1 MLKIGD
7 IAPDFTAPLDSGET
21 FTLSEQRG
29 KRSVA
34 LFFFPRAGSPGCS
47 REAAAFHRAH
57 DEFAERSAV
66 VIGVGPDDAEAV
78 RRFAERDGLPFRL
91 AADPDGAVRR
101 LYDAERKFGLGTS
114 RVTYVIDRDGVV
126 RGAFHNE
133 LLMGSHAR
141 NALKALAAM
150 EAAE

>member
-1 MLKIGD
+1 MLKVGD
-7 IAPDFTAPLDSGET
+7 PAPDFTAPLDSGET

-47 REAAAFHRAH
+47 REAAAFHRVH

-66 VIGVGPDDAEAV
+66 VIGVGPDDAESV

-141 NALKALAAM
+141 NALKTLAALAA
-150 EAAE
+150 AE

>member
-7 IAPDFTAPLDSGET
+7 EAPDFTIILDSGEA

-29 KRSVA
+29 RSVV
-34 LFFFPRAGSPGCS
+34 LFFFPHAGTPGCT
-47 REAAAFHRAH
+47 REAAGFHRAH
-57 DEFAERSAV
+57 QDFAERNAV
-66 VIGVGPDDAEAV
+66 VVGIGPNSADAV

-91 AADPDGAVRR
+91 AADPGGAVRR
-101 LYDAERKFGLGTS
+101 LYDAERRFGLGTS
-114 RVTYVIDRDGVV
+114 RITYVVDPAGIV

-141 NALKALAAM
+141 NALKSLAATPLLPG
-150 EAAE
+150 

>member
-1 MLKIGD
+1 MLDIGD
-7 IAPDFTAPLDSGET
+7 EAPDFTALLDSGET
-21 FTLSEQRG
+21 FTLSDQRG

-34 LFFFPRAGSPGCS
+34 LFFFPRAGSPGCT
-47 REAAAFHRAH
+47 REAAAFQRAH
-57 DEFAERSAV
+57 DDFAERNAV
-66 VIGVGPDDAEAV
+66 VIGVGPNDAEAV

-91 AADPDGAVRR
+91 APDPDGAVRR

-114 RVTYVIDRDGVV
+114 RITYVIDREGIV

-141 NALKALAAM
+141 NALKTLAAM
-150 EAAE
+150 ATAE

>member
-7 IAPDFTAPLDSGET
+7 LAPDFTARLDSGET
-21 FTLSEQRG
+21 FALSEQRG
-29 KRSVA
+29 RRSVA
-34 LFFFPRAGSPGCS
+34 LFFFPKAGSPGCT
-47 REAAAFHRAH
+47 REAAAFRRAH
-57 DEFAERSAV
+57 DGFAERNAV
-66 VIGVGPDDAEAV
+66 VIGVGPNDADEV

-114 RVTYVIDRDGVV
+114 RITYVIDREGIV
-126 RGAFHNE
+126 RGVFHNE

-141 NALKALAAM
+141 NALKTLAAIG
-150 EAAE
+150 AE

>member
-57 DEFAERSAV
+57 DEFTERSAV

-78 RRFAERDGLPFRL
+78 RQFAERDGLPFRL

-141 NALKALAAM
+141 NALKALAALA
-150 EAAE
+150 AAE

>member
-1 MLKIGD
+1 MLKVGD
-7 IAPDFTAPLDSGET
+7 EAPDFTVALDSGEA

-29 KRSVA
+29 RSVV
-34 LFFFPRAGSPGCS
+34 LFFFPHAGTPGCT

-57 DEFAERSAV
+57 QDFASRNAV
-66 VIGVGPDDAEAV
+66 VIGVGPDSAEEV

-101 LYDAERKFGLGTS
+101 LCEAERRFGLGTS
-114 RVTYVIDRDGVV
+114 RITYVIDPAGIVC
-126 RGAFHNE
+126 GAFHNE

-141 NALKALAAM
+141 NALKALAP
-150 EAAE
+150 

>member
-1 MLKIGD
+1 MLKVGD
-7 IAPDFTAPLDSGET
+7 DAPDFTVTLDSGEA

-29 KRSVA
+29 RSVV
-34 LFFFPRAGSPGCS
+34 LFFFPHAGTPGCA

-57 DEFAERSAV
+57 QDFVERNAV
-66 VIGVGPDDAEAV
+66 VLGVGPDSADAV

-91 AADPDGAVRR
+91 AADSDGAVRR
-101 LYDAERKFGLGTS
+101 LYEAERRFGLGTS
-114 RVTYVIDRDGVV
+114 RITYVVDTDGIV

-141 NALKALAAM
+141 NALKALAAIGQ
-150 EAAE
+150 A

>member
-1 MLKIGD
+1 MLKVGD
-7 IAPDFTAPLDSGET
+7 PAPDFTAPLDSGET

-29 KRSVA
+29 RRSVA

-57 DEFAERSAV
+57 EGFEERNAV
-66 VIGVGPDDAEAV
+66 VIGVGPDEADDV

-91 AADPDGAVRR
+91 AADPGGAVRR

-114 RVTYVIDRDGVV
+114 RITYVIDREGVV

-141 NALKALAAM
+141 NALKTLAAM
-150 EAAE
+150 E

>member
-7 IAPDFTAPLDSGET
+7 LAPDFTTRLDSGET

-29 KRSVA
+29 RQSVA
-34 LFFFPRAGSPGCS
+34 LFFFPKAGAPGCA
-47 REAAAFHRAH
+47 REAAAFRRAH
-57 DEFAERSAV
+57 DGFAERNAV
-66 VIGVGPDDAEAV
+66 VIGVGPNEAEEV

-114 RVTYVIDRDGVV
+114 RVTYVIDREGIV

-141 NALKALAAM
+141 NALKALAAIG
-150 EAAE
+150 AE

>member
-7 IAPDFTAPLDSGET
+7 LAPDFTARLDSGET

-29 KRSVA
+29 RRSVA
-34 LFFFPRAGSPGCS
+34 LFFFPKAGSPGCA
-47 REAAAFHRAH
+47 REAAAFRRVH
-57 DEFAERSAV
+57 DDFAERNAV
-66 VIGVGPDDAEAV
+66 VIGVGPNDADEV

-114 RVTYVIDRDGVV
+114 RITYVIDREGIV

-133 LLMGSHAR
+133 LLMGSHSR
-141 NALKALAAM
+141 NALKALAAIG
-150 EAAE
+150 AAE